1 MFELTQTAELS
12 HWSGDTSDRAWQ
24 AFLGDVRELIA
35 KGSALAADLPR
46 QVVTVPSI
54 KETLKT
60 GRNGSA
66 LTDHPAALASARI
79 SRRAVIVAGA
89 GVAAMAG
96 IGGWAWLKPSPALGS
111 TRIAVMP
118 FANMS
123 GDPGQAY
130 FSDGIAEELR
140 SALTRIGMEVIGRA
154 SSDAVKDL
162 DTKTAAAKLG
172 VGNILTGSVRRSP
185 TTIRIDAQLV
195 TGRDGVEKW
204 AQSYDRAPGDTI
216 KIQTDIATQ
225 VASALSIALGAAK
238 RAALKLGGTADSG
251 ALDLYLQASELDRN
265 ADSPEAALK
274 IITLTEAM
282 LARDP
287 NYGDA
292 YLLRSAAQV
301 GYGARYA
308 TSTEQRAALLD
319 RAQQS
324 ALHAAALMPGSG
336 RPAAYLASISAVR
349 LDFASAVHGLERA
362 LASTPNDVSL
372 LEGAIFNLAA
382 LTDGPQPL
390 QLANRAIN
398 LDPVNPD
405 AYFSRGVCL
414 YVLRRFEDA
423 ILTFGKALALAPQRG
438 RPRFWIA
445 CCQTLLNRAEDAHQ
459 SISGLRADDPF
470 RQIVEALLAARSGDR
485 ASANAHVAKISG
497 AIADQGSYQY
507 AEIYAQLGYLDKAFS
522 SLEKAVE
529 IRDPGLQ
536 FLKHDPF
543 FDPIRRDPRYA
554 ELVTRLKFPA

>member
-1 MFELTQTAELS
+1 MRSGEAYDEVTEAALRKAKAVVVLWSPRSVVSRWVRAEATIASRCKTLVPVMIEACERPIMFELTQTAELS

-238 RAALKLGGTADSG
+238 RAALTLGGTADSS

-398 LDPVNPD
+398 LDPVNLMLI
-405 AYFSRGVCL
+405 SRV
-414 YVLRRFEDA
+414 VS
-423 ILTFGKALALAPQRG
+423 
-438 RPRFWIA
+438 A
-445 CCQTLLNRAEDAHQ
+445 CMSCAVSRT
-459 SISGLRADDPF
+459 
-470 RQIVEALLAARSGDR
+470 RS
-485 ASANAHVAKISG
+485 
-497 AIADQGSYQY
+497 
-507 AEIYAQLGYLDKAFS
+507 
-522 SLEKAVE
+522 
-529 IRDPGLQ
+529 
-536 FLKHDPF
+536 
-543 FDPIRRDPRYA
+543 
-554 ELVTRLKFPA
+554 